1 MGLREYK
8 KKRRFEDTPEPAE
21 GGKRGRGIFVVQ
33 LHHAS
38 HRHYDFRLELDGV
51 LKSWA
56 VPKGPSFDPSVKR
69 LAMQVEDHP
78 ISYATFEGDIPKGQ
92 YGGGHVDVFDRGTW
106 TPEGESSARAALK
119 KGELKFTLHGDVL
132 RGSWVLVRTRPQGKK
147 NQWLLIKHRDEFAG
161 ARDVNDFVDP
171 TTDHPVSLTERRKT
185 WKGANAVHKA
195 AAALSSDAKDK
206 GARRRKSQPGIDV
219 SNNKATAQNKKM
231 VRRTKDPKIALTH
244 PEREVFA
251 GTGISKLDVARYYV
265 EIAPLLLKEISDR
278 PLATLRCPDGT
289 AGTCFFQKH
298 LTPGLGDYVR
308 SVRVKQKTE
317 TRELLYVE
325 NVEGLLELVQ
335 MNVLEFHPW
344 GAKVED
350 VERADRVVFDLDP
363 HPDVPW
369 KRVVG
374 AARDVK
380 AQLER
385 IGLQSFLR
393 TSGGKGLHVVVPVNP
408 AQDWAIVKRF
418 AQAFAQA
425 MSKVKPNEYVAVS
438 GVRNRDGLIFIDWLR
453 NGRGATAIASY
464 SLRARESAGVAFPIG
479 WSELGRLKG
488 GDAYTIHDA
497 AERVAARPADPWNG
511 IGKVR
516 QQLPE

>member
-1 MGLREYK
+1 MGLREYRK
-8 KKRRFEDTPEPAE
+8 RRRFEDTPEPPE
-21 GGKRGRGIFVVQ
+21 GGQRGRGIFVVQ

-69 LAMQVEDHP
+69 LAMEVEDHP

-92 YGGGHVDVFDRGTW
+92 YGGGHVDVFDSGTW
-106 TPEGESSARAALK
+106 TPEGEGGARAALR

-132 RGSWVLVRTRPQGKK
+132 RGSWVLVRTRPQGKR

-161 ARDVNDFVDP
+161 VRDVNDFVDP
-171 TTDHPVSLTERRKT
+171 KTDRPVPLSERRKT
-185 WKGANAVHKA
+185 WPATRPVTKKSSEPKTRAGRPKTSSSKA
-195 AAALSSDAKDK
+195 EAPDEKLVGQKK
-206 GARRRKSQPGIDV
+206 KTGARK
-219 SNNKATAQNKKM
+219 T
-231 VRRTKDPKIALTH
+231 PKIALTH
-244 PEREVFA
+244 PEREVFP
-251 GTGISKLDVARYYV
+251 GTGITKLDVARYYV
-265 EIAPLLLKEISDR
+265 EVAPLLLKEIGDR

-298 LTPGLGDYVR
+298 LTPGIGNHVR
-308 SVRVKQKTE
+308 SVRVKEKSE
-317 TRELLYVE
+317 TRDLLYVE

-344 GAKVED
+344 GAKVENVD
-350 VERADRVVFDLDP
+350 CADRVVFDLDP

-369 KRVVG
+369 KRVVD

-385 IGLQSFLR
+385 VGLQSFLR

-408 AQDWAIVKRF
+408 AQDWVIVKRF

-425 MSKVKPNEYVAVS
+425 MSKAKPKEYVAVA
-438 GVRNRDGLIFIDWLR
+438 GVRNRNGLIFIDWLR

-464 SLRARESAGVAFPIG
+464 SLRARESAGVALPIA
-479 WSELGRLKG
+479 WSELSRLKS
-488 GDAYTIHDA
+488 GDAYTIRNA
-497 AERVAARPADPWNG
+497 AERVAARRADPWSG
-511 IGKVR
+511 IGSVH